1 MNNPFKALLIV
12 ATVSVLSACSGS
24 GGLTTTSCFS
34 SDCQSPE
41 SRNVNTLKFGGS
53 NIGNSFNQYS
63 SGLMHD
69 D

>member
-1 MNNPFKALLIV
+1 MNNPLKALLIV
-12 ATVSVLSACSGS
+12 ATISVLSACSGS

-34 SDCQSPE
+34 SDCQSPQA
-41 SRNVNTLKFGGS
+41 RNVNTFKFGGS

>member
-1 MNNPFKALLIV
+1 MNNPLKALLIV
-12 ATVSVLSACSGS
+12 ATISFLTACSGS

-41 SRNVNTLKFGGS
+41 ARNVNTLKFGGS

>member
-1 MNNPFKALLIV
+1 MNNPLKALLIV
-12 ATVSVLSACSGS
+12 TTVSVLSACAGS

-41 SRNVNTLKFGGS
+41 ARNVNTLKFGGS

>member
-1 MNNPFKALLIV
+1 MNNPLKALLLV
-12 ATVSVLSACSGS
+12 ATISVLSACSGS
-24 GGLTTTSCFS
+24 GGLTTTRCFS
-34 SDCQSPE
+34 SGCQSPQA
-41 SRNVNTLKFGGS
+41 RNVNTLKFGGS

>member
-1 MNNPFKALLIV
+1 MSNPLKALLIV

-24 GGLTTTSCFS
+24 GGLTTS
-34 SDCQSPE
+34 SDCQSPQA
-41 SRNVNTLKFGGS
+41 RNVNTLKFGGS

>member
-1 MNNPFKALLIV
+1 MNNPLKALLIV
-12 ATVSVLSACSGS
+12 ATVSVLSACSGA

-41 SRNVNTLKFGGS
+41 AHNVNTLKFGGS

-63 SGLMHD
+63 SDLMHD

>member
-1 MNNPFKALLIV
+1 MNVSLVKVLLI
-12 ATVSVLSACSGS
+12 AAAVSLLSACSGS
-24 GGLTTTSCFS
+24 GLTTSSCFS
-34 SDCQSPE
+34 DSCQSLDGHGAN
-41 SRNVNTLKFGGS
+41 SLKFGGS

>member
-1 MNNPFKALLIV
+1 MNNPLKALLIV

-24 GGLTTTSCFS
+24 GGLTTTRCFS

-41 SRNVNTLKFGGS
+41 ARNVNTLKFGGS